1 MKTRIC
7 SQCKFKKILSE
18 FSKNKYM
25 KFCRGYTCKK
35 CFNIYAKSY
44 RIKNRKK
51 INKNLKKYYQKHK
64 EKIKKANRKYYQ
76 KHKEYRHKQDRIYY
90 KNHREER
97 KKYCKEN
104 REKINKYESKKYYS
118 DKNFNIA
125 MKLRARLR
133 GVLKNKDKYSS
144 VIKMLG
150 CSFIDFK
157 KYFKS
162 KFTKGMTW
170 KKFMQ
175 GKIHID
181 HIKPLSSFNLSI
193 EKNQYK
199 ACHFSNIQPLWA
211 KDNLTKS
218 KKVRCI

>member
-1 MKTRIC
+1 MKTRMC
-7 SQCKFKKILSE
+7 SQCKIKKDLFK
-18 FSKNKYM
+18 FSQNKHN
-25 KFCRGYTCKK
+25 KFNKGYICKK

-51 INKNLKKYYQKHK
+51 INKNARKYYQNHK
-64 EKIKKANRKYYQ
+64 EEIKKANRKYYQ
-76 KHKEYRHKQDRIYY
+76 EHKEYRNQQDRIYY

-104 REKINKYESKKYYS
+104 RNKINKYENQKYHS
-118 DKNFNIA
+118 DINFNIA

-133 GVLKNKDKYSS
+133 GVLKNKHKYSS

-150 CSFIDFK
+150 CSFKDFK
-157 KYFKS
+157 NHFIS

-181 HIKPLSSFNLSI
+181 HITPLSSFDLSI
-193 EKNQYK
+193 EKNQYE

-211 KDNLTKS
+211 SANLRKS
-218 KKVRCI
+218 KKVR